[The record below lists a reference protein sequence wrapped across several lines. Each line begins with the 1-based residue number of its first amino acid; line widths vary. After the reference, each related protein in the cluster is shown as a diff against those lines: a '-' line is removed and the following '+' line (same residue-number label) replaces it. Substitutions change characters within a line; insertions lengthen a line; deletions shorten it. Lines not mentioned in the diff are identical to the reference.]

1 MFRTEDPAE
10 RAVQMMMDIIGES
23 KSHAQSCLEIIAG
36 CGTSPEAIVCM
47 SLQIWRKDS
56 KRQSIPPQLLQV
68 QPCWMQCQEDC

>member
-10 RAVQMMMDIIGES
+10 RAVQMMMGIIGES

-47 SLQIWRKDS
+47 SADME
-56 KRQSIPPQLLQV
+56 KRQ
-68 QPCWMQCQEDC
+68 